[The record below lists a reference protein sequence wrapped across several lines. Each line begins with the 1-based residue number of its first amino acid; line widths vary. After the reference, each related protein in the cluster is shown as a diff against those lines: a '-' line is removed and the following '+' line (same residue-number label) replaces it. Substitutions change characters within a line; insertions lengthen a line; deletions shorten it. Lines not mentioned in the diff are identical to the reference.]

1 MSERAK
7 RLQMPLLRRAALA
20 PDPIGQF
27 ASWWE
32 VAEREV
38 PLPDAM
44 TLATVRDDG
53 SPDARMVLLKGHDE
67 RGFRFFTNF
76 ESSKARQLDASRRA
90 ALVVYWRE
98 LDRQVRV
105 RGEVSRLEDSESDD
119 YFATRAPD
127 SRLGAW
133 ASPQSRPLADRAEL
147 ERLVEAA
154 RERLGGEE
162 EIPRPEFWGGYLL
175 RPDEVEFWQGQQGAP
190 ARPLP
195 LRARGGELEGRPAG
209 AVGRQ
214 PVEPRLSIAALAAPR
229 LMPVCSRCSW
239 IASIVRFCCDERHH
253 LVGDRLAV
261 EVGLVALRDL
271 IEVGDL
277 ALEERDALEQF
288 GNRG

>member
-1 MSERAK
+1 MSDDAK
-7 RLQMPLLRRAALA
+7 RLQMPLLRRASLA
-20 PDPIGQF
+20 PDPMSQF

-76 ESSKARQLDASRRA
+76 ESSKARQLDAGGRA

-105 RGEVSRLEDSESDD
+105 RGEVTRLSDSESDD

-147 ERLVEAA
+147 EGLVEAT
-154 RERLGGEE
+154 REQLAGEA

-175 RPDEVEFWQGQQGAP
+175 HPDEVEFWQGQQ
-190 ARPLP
+190 ARLHDRF
-195 LRARGGELEGRPAG
+195 LYMREGEGWKIE
-209 AVGRQ
+209 
-214 PVEPRLSIAALAAPR
+214 
-229 LMPVCSRCSW
+229 
-239 IASIVRFCCDERHH
+239 
-253 LVGDRLAV
+253 RLAP
-261 EVGLVALRDL
+261 
-271 IEVGDL
+271 
-277 ALEERDALEQF
+277 
-288 GNRG
+288 